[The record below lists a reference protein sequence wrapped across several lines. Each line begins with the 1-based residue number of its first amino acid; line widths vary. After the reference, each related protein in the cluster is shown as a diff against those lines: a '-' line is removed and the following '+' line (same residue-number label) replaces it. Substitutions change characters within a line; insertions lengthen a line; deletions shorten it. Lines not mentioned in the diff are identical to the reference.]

1 MQTFDRITSYLYG
14 SSVGKVCKRELLEH
28 LNIKCLILMIIQMK
42 KNKTKFKLAIHSRSS
57 IQNINN
63 RRFWIR
69 KNKCIIKFSKQWT
82 RYIYLYIYIYMQKI
96 LMKQDINIWLTSVKK
111 WVEYW
116 YVTEG
121 IFKNI
126 EEHNLWKKCE
136 VLIAFTMI
144 AHKKLNTLVTELYNT
159 DRKFN
164 MIRLNT

>member
-1 MQTFDRITSYLYG
+1 
-14 SSVGKVCKRELLEH
+14 
-28 LNIKCLILMIIQMK
+28 
-42 KNKTKFKLAIHSRSS
+42 
-57 IQNINN
+57 
-63 RRFWIR
+63 
-69 KNKCIIKFSKQWT
+69 
-82 RYIYLYIYIYMQKI
+82 MQKI

-116 YVTEG
+116 YVIEG